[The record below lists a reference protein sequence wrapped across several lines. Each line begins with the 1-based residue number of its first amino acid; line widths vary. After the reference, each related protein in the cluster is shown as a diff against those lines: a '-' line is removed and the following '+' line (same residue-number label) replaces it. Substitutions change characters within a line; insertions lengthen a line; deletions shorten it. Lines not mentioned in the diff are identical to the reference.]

1 MDQFVFVFVFVL
13 SLFLMKR
20 YIARR
25 THMKRCV
32 KILLQILKTT
42 DWSTLCQDTTKHRLL
57 R

>member
-1 MDQFVFVFVFVL
+1 MDQFVFVFVL

-25 THMKRCV
+25 THMKGCV

>member
-1 MDQFVFVFVFVL
+1 MDQFVFVFVS

-25 THMKRCV
+25 TPMKGCV

-42 DWSTLCQDTTKHRLL
+42 DWSTPAKILL
-57 R
+57 NTGS